1 MIDLPLVRVHLKADP
16 EDIEDALI
24 TQYIESAVSI
34 CEGYCNR
41 KFYADSTAQ
50 SAGMDEA
57 LVELADL
64 RLWWEGV
71 VAEEH
76 TPFERHML
84 DDQRISRYAA
94 IRRKAQG
101 IVIDGTIKAAILLT
115 VGHLYANRQDV
126 VVGTGPVNQLPVG
139 AKRMLEPYLWIGDL
153 A

>member
-16 EDIEDALI
+16 EDIEDDLI

-41 KFYADSTAQ
+41 KFYADSATQ
-50 SAGMDEA
+50 RAGMDEA

-64 RLWWEGV
+64 HLWWEGV
-71 VAEEH
+71 MVEEH
-76 TPFERHML
+76 TPLERHML

-101 IVIDGTIKAAILLT
+101 IIIDGTIKAAILLT